1 MSRRELII
9 LLVLL
14 HEVREMLRQAL
25 ASCHLVQ
32 LFLDDA
38 GASVEMPAITLAV
51 GACSSASA
59 SASINAQCILFFYVF
74 GALDFSSSIAHNR
87 FSFLFVPSSSPI
99 HSWTIHSI
107 HQQHITLL

>member
-38 GASVEMPAITLAV
+38 GASVEMPAMSLAV
-51 GACSSASA
+51 GAWDVFVGIG
-59 SASINAQCILFFYVF
+59 IN
-74 GALDFSSSIAHNR
+74 
-87 FSFLFVPSSSPI
+87 
-99 HSWTIHSI
+99 
-107 HQQHITLL
+107 